1 MYLYVYIG
9 KVICIWVLLERKHVS
24 LRIKATEGDV
34 WSVKELH
41 KRSGP
46 LVIWVNGIVFRL
58 AGFQIKL
65 GKPIVHACV
74 SSFSLRSL
82 SYFLSFSLSLFLSFS
97 LLSFFLSFFLSFL
110 PFFLS
115 FFLSHH
121 MTWAL
126 V

>member
-1 MYLYVYIG
+1 MYLYVS
-9 KVICIWVLLERKHVS
+9 ICIWVLLERKHVS

-34 WSVKELH
+34 WSLKELH

-46 LVIWVNGIVFRL
+46 LVIWVNGIVLRL

-82 SYFLSFSLSLFLSFS
+82 SLF
-97 LLSFFLSFFLSFL
+97 LSFFLSFFLS
-110 PFFLS
+110 LS
-115 FFLSHH
+115 SHDLG
-121 MTWAL
+121 TCL
-126 V
+126 IPI